1 LLFDV
6 TDLNLVKPNEK
17 GGNAMASQILV
28 TSNSEER
35 LNQMIPYIEK
45 IAQPGRWWF
54 APTIFL
60 SFFFMVGFALM
71 RPDFNRQ
78 EIPDWRPV
86 LALAD
91 ASLGKGELYEKKF
104 IFTSC
109 PAGILAGRLGGH
121 TRCRLRHEIAG

>member
-1 LLFDV
+1 LKV
-6 TDLNLVKPNEK
+6 ADLNLVKPNEK

-28 TSNSEER
+28 TSNSEDR
-35 LNQMIPYIEK
+35 LNPIIPYIEK

-54 APTIFL
+54 AVLIFL
-60 SFFFMVGFALM
+60 SFFFMVGFAFM

-91 ASLGKGELYEKKF
+91 ASLGKGRAIQRKKF
-104 IFTSC
+104 ILTSC
-109 PAGILAGRLGGH
+109 SAGILAGRLGGP
-121 TRCRLRHEIAG
+121 TRCRLRDEIAG